1 MASPST
7 AIESPLLTHLPRH
20 VAVFRCK
27 QCSIELALQDEL
39 VSRSFS
45 GSHGPAYLVRS
56 TINTNVGSKASKVLL
71 TGKHTIAP
79 IACAGCNREL
89 GWTYFT
95 APDQSQKYKEG
106 KSILEKVRTGG
117 D

>member
-1 MASPST
+1 MSSP
-7 AIESPLLTHLPRH
+7 PVLTYLPRR
-20 VAVFRCK
+20 VPVFRCK
-27 QCSIELALQDEL
+27 HCSIELALQDEL

-56 TINTNVGSKASKVLL
+56 TINTTTGAKASKQLL

-79 IACAGCNREL
+79 ITCTGCSREL

-106 KSILEKVRTGG
+106 KTILEKEKIYK
-117 D
+117 DNCWA